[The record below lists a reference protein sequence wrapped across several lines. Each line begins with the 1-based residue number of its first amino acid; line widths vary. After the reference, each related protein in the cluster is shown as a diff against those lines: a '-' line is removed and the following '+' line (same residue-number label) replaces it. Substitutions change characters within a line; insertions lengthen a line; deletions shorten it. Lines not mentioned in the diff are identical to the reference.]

1 MKILIIGAQ
10 KPFNAEFFYNKA
22 FNRLGFE
29 TDILNMYE
37 NVKHPLFT
45 RIVHTRT
52 SLFHFLQNS
61 IYVNKLLDQKVR
73 KIDPD
78 AIIVFKGE
86 FLSSRSLKLLS
97 DNYKVYL
104 LYPDAFKFKPIM
116 KNRLQYYQSVF
127 TAANRIN
134 LYAKLGAKRV
144 VTVPWACDPDFHR
157 KIEAEKKYDLSF
169 IGTAY
174 RERKRIVR
182 KLENVA
188 TFGDFWGKGINSH
201 PAVYGEDFIRVINE
215 TRINLNLQAEANIIA
230 DAPTMRTFEL
240 AGSGGF
246 QISDYMPSV
255 KRYFPMIVTFHDVN
269 ELKELI
275 SYYQKNDIERTEIAN
290 RIRDR
295 CYEYFTYERAANTII
310 RNFI

>member
-1 MKILIIGAQ
+1 MKILIIGRQ

-61 IYVNKLLDQKVR
+61 IYVNKVLDQKVR

-86 FLSSRSLKLLS
+86 FLSSRSLELLS
-97 DNYKVYL
+97 ENYKVYL
-104 LYPDAFKFKPIM
+104 LYPDMFKFKPIM
-116 KNRLQYYQSVF
+116 KDRLQYYRSVF
-127 TAANRIN
+127 TAANRIDF
-134 LYAKLGAKRV
+134 YVKLGAKRV

-174 RERKRIVR
+174 RERKRIV
-182 KLENVA
+182 
-188 TFGDFWGKGINSH
+188 
-201 PAVYGEDFIRVINE
+201 
-215 TRINLNLQAEANIIA
+215 
-230 DAPTMRTFEL
+230 
-240 AGSGGF
+240 
-246 QISDYMPSV
+246 
-255 KRYFPMIVTFHDVN
+255 
-269 ELKELI
+269 
-275 SYYQKNDIERTEIAN
+275 
-290 RIRDR
+290 
-295 CYEYFTYERAANTII
+295 
-310 RNFI
+310 